1 MAEPAAA
8 SAPARADGLDVP
20 GVIDLAQCSEFRQ
33 TLVARPP
40 RIVHGASA
48 AILAI
53 LGAAIAWAAAT
64 RADTVV
70 RAPARVRPASGALR
84 SFAAPSGEEVTSA
97 IAGRVAEVAFR
108 PGQSVRAGDA
118 LVRLDTARLDSE
130 IAGVEQQ
137 IAALGDELAHMD
149 RLAALLDD
157 QFGADQ
163 ARADAELSY
172 TAGTVHEGLAR
183 RRSELRAA
191 QAEQRAAQQELER
204 VTGLVAGGA
213 ASRADL
219 QAAELRA
226 SRAREAVA
234 TASLPVGAG
243 RIEVLRRERGL
254 AERDHEVASERLRLD
269 AAGKRAALAAAR
281 QKLAG
286 LGIDKQQTV
295 VRAHIDGVVTTGEL
309 RVGDLVDPSRPL
321 CAIAPAGGVRIDAA
335 VGPADVAQIHP
346 GMPVRVRLDAYDAQR
361 DGVASGVVEA
371 ISPDAAALAA
381 PGGGQAAYYLVR
393 VSLDDDRVGDSRI
406 RLGMTGE
413 AEIITGR
420 PRLLS
425 VLLSDLHR
433 AISLGGSP

>member
-8 SAPARADGLDVP
+8 AAPVRRDDPDA
-20 GVIDLAQCSEFRQ
+20 IDLAQCSEFRQ
-33 TLVARPP
+33 ALVARPP

-48 AILAI
+48 TILAI
-53 LGAAIAWAAAT
+53 LGAATAWAAAT

-70 RAPARVRPASGALR
+70 RAPARVRPTSGALR
-84 SFAAPSGEEVTSA
+84 SFAAASGEEVTAA

-118 LVRLDTARLDSE
+118 LVRLDSARLDSE

-137 IAALGDELAHMD
+137 VAALDDELAHME

-157 QFGADQ
+157 QFGAGQ

-204 VTGLVAGGA
+204 VAGLVAGGA

-219 QAAELRA
+219 QTAELRA

-234 TASLPVGAG
+234 TASLPVEAG

-254 AERDHEVASERLRLD
+254 AARDHDVASERLRLD
-269 AAGKRAALAAAR
+269 AAGKRGALAAAR
-281 QKLAG
+281 QRLAG
-286 LGIDKQQTV
+286 LRVDKQQTV
-295 VRAHIDGVVTTGEL
+295 VRAHIDGVVTTG
-309 RVGDLVDPSRPL
+309 
-321 CAIAPAGGVRIDAA
+321 
-335 VGPADVAQIHP
+335 
-346 GMPVRVRLDAYDAQR
+346 
-361 DGVASGVVEA
+361 
-371 ISPDAAALAA
+371 
-381 PGGGQAAYYLVR
+381 
-393 VSLDDDRVGDSRI
+393 
-406 RLGMTGE
+406 
-413 AEIITGR
+413 
-420 PRLLS
+420 
-425 VLLSDLHR
+425 
-433 AISLGGSP
+433 